1 MNALAVLEVSVKG
14 ATLFNA
20 RGRGE
25 ESNIYLERW
34 KSQRGKKWMVDESC
48 GNAEEEKRQ
57 SYLFS
62 ADEPLPYCACTDAPT
77 SPVHARCCAT

>member
-25 ESNIYLERW
+25 GEESNIYLER
-34 KSQRGKKWMVDESC
+34 
-48 GNAEEEKRQ
+48 
-57 SYLFS
+57 
-62 ADEPLPYCACTDAPT
+62 
-77 SPVHARCCAT
+77 